1 MPGGRPRGAG
11 LGWVTAVLC
20 AAVVVLT
27 ACGTVIKPYL
37 GATNRGEPAG
47 SPATPAG
54 TATGGGPGGR
64 GFATVIPP
72 GFTDRT
78 AAANGGAFNFAYFVL
93 GPQRT
98 SINVVRGSS
107 GGLTDMD
114 VVVRLELQTVKRIFT
129 SAHQFSSVGSLMI
142 DGAPARAVDFL
153 NSLAGRPLHQR
164 QIYVV
169 HGGHLYVITFTAAPS
184 LFASET
190 SSLDHVLAAWRW
202 S

>member
-1 MPGGRPRGAG
+1 MPGGRQRGAG
-11 LGWVTAVLC
+11 LGWVTALLC
-20 AAVVVLT
+20 AAALPLT

-37 GATNRGEPAG
+37 GATNRGGTATPAG
-47 SPATPAG
+47 TAAG
-54 TATGGGPGGR
+54 TATGGGPG
-64 GFATVIPP
+64 FATVVPS

-142 DGAPARAVDFL
+142 DGAPARAIDFL
-153 NSLAGRPLHQR
+153 NSVAGRPLHQQ

-169 HGGHLYVITFTAAPS
+169 HGGHLYVITFSAAPS
-184 LFASET
+184 LYASET